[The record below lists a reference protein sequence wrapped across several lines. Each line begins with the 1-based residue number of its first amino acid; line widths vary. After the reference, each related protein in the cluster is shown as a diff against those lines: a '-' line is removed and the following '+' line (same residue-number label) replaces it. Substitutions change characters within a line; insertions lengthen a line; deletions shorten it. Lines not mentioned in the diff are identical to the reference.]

1 MYYKTPGKMEK
12 HRITDK
18 LTRLLF
24 QEAQEWSRKTPEER
38 SRSARKRV
46 KIFYNLAVGKF
57 RIGWWKATPK
67 KNEIVVIA
75 NFPSIY
81 LLETYGFEKREVF
94 EANAS
99 TIRSQCAWMV
109 KTLLSSRF
117 YEAALK
123 LAPNAYRNAY
133 MLAAE
138 RCLEIANKR
147 RCEE

>member
-1 MYYKTPGKMEK
+1 MHYKTPGKMEK

-38 SRSARKRV
+38 SQSARKRV

-57 RIGWWKATPK
+57 RIGWWKATPR
-67 KNEIVVIA
+67 KNEIVVVA
-75 NFPSIY
+75 HFPDVY
-81 LLETYGFEKREVF
+81 MVAAYGSEEREVF

-99 TIRSQCAWMV
+99 TIRNNCAWAA

-123 LAPNAYRNAY
+123 LAPNAYRNAH

-147 RCEE
+147 RSEE